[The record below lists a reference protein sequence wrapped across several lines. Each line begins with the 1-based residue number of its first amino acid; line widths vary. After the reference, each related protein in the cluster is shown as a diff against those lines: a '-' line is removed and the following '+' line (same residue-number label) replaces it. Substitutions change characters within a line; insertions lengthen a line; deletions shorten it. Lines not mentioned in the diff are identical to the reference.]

1 MDKDLKGTRKKGLE
15 EENIKKE
22 DPSHPEEI
30 KLSDTKEKDDQ
41 KLKDL
46 QKEISSLKDL
56 YLRNQAEFDNFRK
69 RVNKEKE
76 EIAIYAN
83 KQLIEE
89 FITLIDN
96 FERALE
102 TSQENKDFDQLIKGI
117 SLIRDSFLSNMKN
130 KFQLES
136 FGEKGES
143 FDPQKHEAISVETS
157 EEDREPVVKE
167 VFQRGYMLKDRPIRT
182 AKVKVSQP

>member
-1 MDKDLKGTRKKGLE
+1 MDKDLKNTKKKGFE
-15 EENIKKE
+15 EDNLKKDPSPQEEKLQTEPHEKE
-22 DPSHPEEI
+22 DKKI
-30 KLSDTKEKDDQ
+30 
-41 KLKDL
+41 KDL

-69 RVNKEKE
+69 RANKEKE
-76 EIAIYAN
+76 EIGIYAN

-89 FITLIDN
+89 FIVLIDN

-117 SLIRDSFLSNMKN
+117 TLIRDSFLSNMKN
-130 KFQLES
+130 KFQLEA
-136 FGEKGES
+136 FGEEGEV
-143 FDPQKHEAISVETS
+143 FDPQKHEAISVENN
-157 EEDREPVVKE
+157 EEATEPVVKE
-167 VFQRGYMLKDRPIRT
+167 VFQKGYLLKDRPIRT